1 MAKKVPVVVMVD
13 PELGLEIK
21 PFAAELSKAQK
32 HNLTEG
38 EVDADDP
45 TFSATYTYKDGKH
58 DGDATVD

>member
-32 HNLTEG
+32 INPAEG
-38 EVDADDP
+38 DDVADN
-45 TFSATYTYKDGKH
+45 TFTATYTYKDGKH
-58 DGDATVD
+58 DGDATID